1 MKKSRLMIALI
12 GLLFCFTG
20 CNINQTEQEPTT
32 TPQIEPIK
40 KPQTNILD
48 ENVVFSE
55 NYLVGFDY
63 GSYDLYGMCPI
74 VICKVRFD
82 KTLEVDFTM
91 PDSSKSDIR
100 TYDLTDEQFNN
111 IVAGIDVREIYT
123 LDPEEANPE
132 EVFDGGSVWLF
143 VYGENDEVIKQNG
156 GFCPENESFN
166 QMRRVLFDNLPEEF
180 RSEYDE
186 FEERSYGTENGMD
199 YYVYDIEAAV
209 ADSVFSDIIQG
220 EVKPVKVV
228 YGRGGE
234 FGYEQ
239 FISTEETMI
248 ECILDGLR
256 LFTVKEVVDD
266 GSVSYTADGNEDITF
281 FLEDGTKSTVSIDN
295 KNYIHTRENYTDVVY
310 IFDNCNKLTS
320 FEEMMVEG
328 KQFSN

>member
-1 MKKSRLMIALI
+1 MKKSILTILVI
-12 GLLFCFTG
+12 GLLACFAG
-20 CNINQTEQEPTT
+20 CNKGQAVTDSNKEPQKDIKPDPTINVDWDTV
-32 TPQIEPIK
+32 K
-40 KPQTNILD
+40 
-48 ENVVFSE
+48 FSS

-63 GSYDLYGMCPI
+63 GSYDLYGLCPI

-91 PDSSKSDIR
+91 PDSSKTDIR

-111 IVAGIDVREIYT
+111 IVAGIDVRQIYT
-123 LDPEEANPE
+123 LDPENSDPE
-132 EVFDGGSVWLF
+132 EVYDGGSVWLF

-156 GFCPENESFN
+156 GFCPRSVAFE

-180 RSEYDE
+180 RSDYDE
-186 FEERSYGTENGMD
+186 FEERSYSTVSGME

-209 ADSVFSDIIQG
+209 ADSGFSDIIQG

-234 FGYEQ
+234 GGYEQ

-256 LFTVKEVVDD
+256 LFTLDEIVDD

-281 FLEDGTKSTVSIDN
+281 FLEDGTKSTVTIDN
-295 KNYIHTRENYTDVVY
+295 KNLIHTDENVVY
-310 IFDNCNKLTS
+310 IFDNCDKLTS
-320 FEEMMVEG
+320 FENMMVEG
-328 KQFSN
+328 IQFGD